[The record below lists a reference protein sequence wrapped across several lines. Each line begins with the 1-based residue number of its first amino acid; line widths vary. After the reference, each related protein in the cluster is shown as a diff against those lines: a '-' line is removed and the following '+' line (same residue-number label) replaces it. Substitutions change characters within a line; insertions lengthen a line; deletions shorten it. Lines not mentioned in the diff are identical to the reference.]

1 MSVTNPVLPLY
12 AAEIERT
19 LRAAGAGH
27 AAARRGVHRPRG
39 ARVGTCQLLPAGAGF
54 AQGTLEQ
61 VSERGQLPDVSTS
74 GGESVL
80 VVGDDDGLPRAFLN
94 TCRHRG
100 ARLVDEPAGHAPPAP
115 VPVPRVDLRLR
126 RLAARAR
133 RSPTGLDDF
142 DPACFGLHEVRL
154 AVVEGLVLLDLSGE
168 APPPQ
173 DARRRPRDAHWPPT
187 GCRSSQRARAD
198 RLRRRRQLEGD
209 RRELQ
214 RVPALP
220 GRAPGAQPALALPVA
235 ARRSRARA
243 CGAAAR

>member
-1 MSVTNPVLPLY
+1 MTVTNPALPLS

-27 AAARRGVHRPRG
+27 DAARRGVHGPRRSSSG
-39 ARVGTCQLLPAGAGF
+39 NAPTSSAAAGSARGTS
-54 AQGTLEQ
+54 TR
-61 VSERGQLPDVSTS
+61 SRERGQYLTLDV

-80 VVGDDDGLPRAFLN
+80 VIGDDDGLPRAFLN

-100 ARLVDEPAGHAPPAP
+100 ARLVD
-115 VPVPRVDLRLR
+115 R
-126 RLAARAR
+126 RPRAR
-133 RSPTGLDDF
+133 CGACSARTTPGPTGFDGALRNAPFTDGLEDF
-142 DPACFGLHEVRL
+142 DPACFALHAVRL

-173 DARRRPRDAHWPPT
+173 EHVGDLAAAARRLPAR
-187 GCRSSQRARAD
+187 RAAARRAD
-198 RLRRRRQLEGD
+198 RLRRRRELEGD

-235 ARRSRARA
+235 ARRSRAPG